1 MELTEARHTHA
12 ELSEKLLDAQYRY
25 HVLDSPTISDAEY
38 DRGIRTLN
46 EIEEQFPELRTPDS
60 ATQRVGGMI
69 STLFT
74 PVTHLE
80 RLLSLDNVFSH
91 EEFASW
97 ADRAAKLGGTG
108 PYLCELKIDGLA
120 IDLVYEKGRLTRA
133 ATRGDGR
140 TGEDVTLNVKTIK
153 SVPDRLTGDDVPEL
167 IEVRGEVF
175 LSEAAFDR
183 LNESLQEAGKPAFAN
198 PRNAAAG
205 SLRQKDPRITASR
218 ALGAIVHGIGRI
230 EGSGEIAGAT
240 AGPDAAGHLEGA
252 PDTQSGWYER
262 LRAWGLPTSDKYKVV
277 AELADVQAY
286 IDYYGDP
293 GHRHETPYDIDGVVV
308 KIDPIEVQRVMGATS
323 RAPRWAIAYKYPPE
337 EVNTKLL
344 DIRVGVGRTGRVTP
358 YAVMAPVQVSGSTV
372 DRATLHNEDEVK
384 RKGVLIGDTVILRK
398 AGEVIPEVVG
408 PVAEL
413 RTGDEREFAFPRAC
427 PECGTTLGRD
437 EGEVDWR
444 CPNTRA
450 CPAQLRERLFY
461 LASRSALD
469 IEALGYEA
477 VVALLN
483 DGLVHDEGDLFDL
496 TDAKLANSPFFVN
509 KAGGLKLV
517 AHALLANLEEVKTRP
532 LWRFLVALSI
542 RHVGPTAARALAEAF
557 GSLDAIAEASPDALA
572 IVDGV
577 GPTIAASVVEWFTV
591 DWHRAI
597 VEKWRAA
604 GVQLATPGFDPSAAA
619 GRLLAGVTVVITGTL
634 PTYSRDDAAEAVR
647 AAGGKVSSSVSK
659 KTTFVVAGESAGS
672 KYDKAVEL
680 GIRIL
685 DEPAFKVLL
694 EGGPDAVALREAFQD
709 QVLDPGGVGLATGGL
724 HDRADEDA
732 GGLDLAVPDPGHD
745 VRIAGNR
752 LVYRGGQCRVVA
764 DDREAAGG
772 DYLVRG
778 ALAVEDALDDLAGE
792 PVVERPR
799 RDQGGDPGD
808 VGWGDRQLRH
818 LKARVVRPPGQ
829 LAEPPLA
836 GVSRG
841 GAGRNGR
848 LHGV

>member
-1 MELTEARHTHA
+1 MELTEARQRHA
-12 ELSEKLLDAQYRY
+12 ELSEQLLDAQYRY
-25 HVLDSPTISDAEY
+25 HVLDSPTLSDAEY
-38 DRGIRTLN
+38 DQGIRALN

-80 RLLSLDNVFSH
+80 RLLSLDNVFSR
-91 EEFASW
+91 EEFSAW
-97 ADRAAKLGGTG
+97 ADRATKLGGTG

-120 IDLVYEKGRLTRA
+120 IDLVYERGRLTSA

-153 SVPDRLTGDDVPEL
+153 SVPGRLTGDDIPEVL
-167 IEVRGEVF
+167 EVRGEVF
-175 LSEAAFDR
+175 LSEAAFER
-183 LNESLQEAGKPAFAN
+183 LNESLQETGKPAFAN

-205 SLRQKDPRITASR
+205 SLRQKDPRVTASR
-218 ALGAIVHGIGRI
+218 ALGAIVHGIGRVVGAADAAESGDGAI
-230 EGSGEIAGAT
+230 VGSA
-240 AGPDAAGHLEGA
+240 AGPSEEGHLEGA
-252 PDTQSGWYER
+252 PDSQSGWYER
-262 LRAWGLPTSDKYKVV
+262 LRAWGLPVSDRYRVIGDL
-277 AELADVQAY
+277 AEVQAY

-308 KIDPIEVQRVMGATS
+308 KIDPIETQRAMGATS

-344 DIRVGVGRTGRVTP
+344 DIQVGVGRTGRVTP
-358 YAVMAPVQVSGSTV
+358 FAVMAPVIVSRSTV

-413 RTGDEREFAFPRAC
+413 RTGDEREFQFPRQC
-427 PECGTTLGRD
+427 PECGTTLRRD

-444 CPNTRA
+444 CPNNVA

-483 DGLVHDEGDLFDL
+483 DGLVTNEGDLFDL
-496 TDAKLANSPFFVN
+496 TDEKLAASPFFVN

-517 AHALLANLEEVKTRP
+517 AHALLANLDEAKSRP
-532 LWRFLVALSI
+532 LWRMLVALSI
-542 RHVGPTAARALAEAF
+542 RHVGPTAARALADGF
-557 GSLDAIAEASPDALA
+557 GSLDAVATASPDALA

-577 GPTIAASVVEWFTV
+577 GPTIANAVMEWFTV
-591 DWHRAI
+591 DWHQEI
-597 VEKWRAA
+597 VAKWRAA
-604 GVQLATPGFDPSAAA
+604 GVQLETPGFDPSAAA

-634 PTYSRDDAAEAVR
+634 PTYSRDEAAEAVR
-647 AAGGKVSSSVSK
+647 AAGGKVSSAVSK
-659 KTTFVVAGESAGS
+659 KTQFVVAGENAGS

-680 GIRIL
+680 GVKIL
-685 DEPAFKVLL
+685 DEPAFKRLL
-694 EGGPDAVALREAFQD
+694 EAGPEAF
-709 QVLDPGGVGLATGGL
+709 
-724 HDRADEDA
+724 
-732 GGLDLAVPDPGHD
+732 
-745 VRIAGNR
+745 
-752 LVYRGGQCRVVA
+752 
-764 DDREAAGG
+764 AAGG
-772 DYLVRG
+772 
-778 ALAVEDALDDLAGE
+778 ADD
-792 PVVERPR
+792 
-799 RDQGGDPGD
+799 
-808 VGWGDRQLRH
+808 
-818 LKARVVRPPGQ
+818 
-829 LAEPPLA
+829 
-836 GVSRG
+836 
-841 GAGRNGR
+841 
-848 LHGV
+848 

>member
-1 MELTEARHTHA
+1 MELTEARQRHA
-12 ELSEKLLDAQYRY
+12 ELSEQLLDAQYRY
-25 HVLDSPTISDAEY
+25 HVLDMPTISDADY

-80 RLLSLDNVFSH
+80 RLLSLDNVFSR
-91 EEFASW
+91 EEFSAW

-120 IDLVYEKGRLTRA
+120 IDLVYERGRLTSA

-153 SVPDRLTGDDVPEL
+153 VIPDRLTGDDVPEL
-167 IEVRGEVF
+167 LEVRGEVF
-175 LSEAAFDR
+175 LSEAAFER
-183 LNESLQEAGKPAFAN
+183 LNESLQETGKPAFAN

-205 SLRQKDPRITASR
+205 SLRQKDPRVTASR
-218 ALGAIVHGIGRI
+218 ELGAIVHGIGRVV
-230 EGSGEIAGAT
+230 GSSADADGAIVGSA
-240 AGPDAAGHLEGA
+240 AGPSEEGHLEGA

-262 LRAWGLPTSDKYKVV
+262 LRAWGLPVSDRYKVFDDLV
-277 AELADVQAY
+277 EVQAY
-286 IDYYGDP
+286 IDYFGDP

-308 KIDPIEVQRVMGATS
+308 KIDPIETQRAMGATS

-344 DIRVGVGRTGRVTP
+344 DIQVGVGRTGRVTP
-358 YAVMAPVQVSGSTV
+358 FAVMAPVIVSRYTV

-398 AGEVIPEVVG
+398 AGEVIPEIVG

-413 RTGDEREFAFPRAC
+413 RTGDEREFQFPREC
-427 PECGTTLGRD
+427 PECGTPLRRD

-444 CPNTRA
+444 CPNNVA

-477 VVALLN
+477 VVALLT
-483 DGLVHDEGDLFDL
+483 DGLVTNEGDLFDL
-496 TDAKLANSPFFVN
+496 TDEKLAASPFFVN

-517 AHALLANLEEVKTRP
+517 AHALLANLDEAKTRP
-532 LWRFLVALSI
+532 LWRILVALSI
-542 RHVGPTAARALAEAF
+542 RHVGPTAARALADAF
-557 GSLDAIAEASPDALA
+557 GSLDAIASASPDALA

-577 GPTIAASVVEWFTV
+577 GPTIANAVVEWFTV
-591 DWHRAI
+591 DWHQDI
-597 VEKWRAA
+597 VAKWRAA
-604 GVQLATPGFDPSAAA
+604 GVQLETPGFDPSAAA

-634 PTYSRDDAAEAVR
+634 PTYSRDEAAEAVR

-659 KTTFVVAGESAGS
+659 KTSFVVAGENAGS
-672 KYDKAVEL
+672 KHDKAVEL
-680 GIRIL
+680 GISIL
-685 DEPAFKVLL
+685 DEPAFKRLL
-694 EGGPDAVALREAFQD
+694 EGGPDAV
-709 QVLDPGGVGLATGGL
+709 
-724 HDRADEDA
+724 
-732 GGLDLAVPDPGHD
+732 
-745 VRIAGNR
+745 
-752 LVYRGGQCRVVA
+752 
-764 DDREAAGG
+764 
-772 DYLVRG
+772 
-778 ALAVEDALDDLAGE
+778 E
-792 PVVERPR
+792 P
-799 RDQGGDPGD
+799 
-808 VGWGDRQLRH
+808 
-818 LKARVVRPPGQ
+818 
-829 LAEPPLA
+829 
-836 GVSRG
+836 
-841 GAGRNGR
+841 
-848 LHGV
+848 